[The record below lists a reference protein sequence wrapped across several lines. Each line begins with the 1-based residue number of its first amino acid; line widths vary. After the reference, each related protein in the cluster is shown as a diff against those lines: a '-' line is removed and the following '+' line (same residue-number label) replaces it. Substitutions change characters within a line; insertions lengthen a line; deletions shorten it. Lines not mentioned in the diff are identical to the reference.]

1 MKRVFSL
8 FLVLTLTFLCVA
20 PASAASV
27 PGQYDVVDLLA
38 SGVFP
43 EGELVATK
51 SATRYSFTW
60 EVTSSSSLAF
70 VYLNIYSPTVPSSVT
85 LNGVTGTRAVSYTH
99 LTLPTNREV

>member
-43 EGELVATK
+43 EGDLLHTK
-51 SATRYSFTW
+51 SATRYSLLGM
-60 EVTSSSSLAF
+60 SR
-70 VYLNIYSPTVPSSVT
+70 PRVPWRLSI
-85 LNGVTGTRAVSYTH
+85 
-99 LTLPTNREV
+99 